1 MLETNSRT
9 SQNCAQY
16 LLMWDSLYKKY
27 PISCVVSARLSYLNL
42 FGYNFW
48 QLMVLIIIFRNSLS
62 QHNNSL
68 VPEMKQKT
76 NDAKFLIASAV
87 IYNT

>member
-1 MLETNSRT
+1 MLETNSQT

-42 FGYNFW
+42 FGYNF
-48 QLMVLIIIFRNSLS
+48 
-62 QHNNSL
+62 
-68 VPEMKQKT
+68 
-76 NDAKFLIASAV
+76 
-87 IYNT
+87 

>member
-1 MLETNSRT
+1 MLETNSQT

-16 LLMWDSLYKKY
+16 LLMWDSVQK
-27 PISCVVSARLSYLNL
+27 LSYLNL

-48 QLMVLIIIFRNSLS
+48 QLTVLIIIFRKGLL